1 MKGIGWPAVQKIPGK
16 SLLQLYKARSNS
28 AQELDLI
35 SPRKGGRA
43 CDLLWAGVGRGRDPR
58 LGHNL
63 SITMGVKAGLPA
75 GKPL

>member
-43 CDLLWAGVGRGRDPR
+43 CDLLWGWSGKEKGSQAGP
-58 LGHNL
+58 
-63 SITMGVKAGLPA
+63 
-75 GKPL
+75 